1 MKWTEMGIYVHIP
14 FCRSKCFYCGFY
26 STASLQL
33 KEAFLSALKQEIDL
47 RKNYLPCDTVS
58 TLYFGGGTPSYLS
71 VGEVAS
77 IIRELEGNY
86 QINSD
91 IEWTIEMNPEDMNE
105 DKLLGLL
112 DIGFNRLSVGI
123 QSFDN
128 DILKKINRTHTA
140 GQAIRAVE
148 LAASTGFKN
157 IGIDLIIGLHGDK
170 HNDLEKELNILKSL
184 PVTHVSVY
192 MLSIEPRSVLE
203 RQVEKGIFVPLAED
217 LLAEEYLKV
226 CELLKGMGFEHYEI
240 SNFAKDGC
248 YSKHNTSYWQQKPY
262 IGFGPSAHSYDLHSR
277 QWNTAS
283 LKTYIDSLNKSQLDF
298 EKEILTD
305 VDRYNEYLMT
315 SLRTMWGI
323 NRIAIEKEFPDLW
336 RITCRSLLK
345 YVEAGYIQADQK
357 QVWLTEK
364 GWLISDT
371 IFADLF
377 A

>member
-1 MKWTEMGIYVHIP
+1 MGIYVHIP

-91 IEWTIEMNPEDMNE
+91 IERTIEMNPEDMNE

-345 YVEAGYIQADQK
+345 YVKAGYIQADQK